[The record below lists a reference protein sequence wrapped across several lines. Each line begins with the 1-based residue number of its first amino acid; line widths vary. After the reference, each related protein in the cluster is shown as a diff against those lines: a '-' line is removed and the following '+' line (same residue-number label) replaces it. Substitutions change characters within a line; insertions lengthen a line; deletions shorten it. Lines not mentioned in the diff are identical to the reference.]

1 MNLSTNYLGLKLRTP
16 LVPSASPLSERLD
29 YLKRMEDAGAATV
42 VLHSLFEEPIRQKQ
56 RPSSPESTQG
66 GQGAAEARDDLS
78 EPRGMLV
85 GPEAYLE
92 EVVAAKGALA
102 IPVIASL
109 NGSTRG
115 DWTRYA
121 REIEQAGAD
130 ALELNL
136 YWIPTDPT
144 LSGAEVESRYLEIL
158 RAVKSVV
165 DLPVAVKLSPFFS
178 NLAHMAQRLVESG
191 ARGLVLF
198 NRFYQPDID
207 PEARTVKPDIALS
220 SPMALRL
227 PLRWIAILH
236 GRIPASLAATS
247 GIHEATDVIKALMA
261 GADVTM
267 LCSVLLRKG
276 IEHLRTLE
284 RELGE
289 WLEAH
294 GYESIQPLRGSLSQ
308 AQCPNPEV
316 FERVQYVRG
325 IATAWKGS
333 PD

>member
-1 MNLSTNYLGLKLRTP
+1 MDLSTNYLGLKLRTP

-29 YLKRMEDAGAATV
+29 YLKRMEDAGAAAV
-42 VLHSLFEEPIRQKQ
+42 VLHSLFEEPIRQKR
-56 RPSSPESTQG
+56 RPLHHASTHR
-66 GQGAAEARDDLS
+66 GQDAAETRDDAI
-78 EPRGMLV
+78 EPRGTLV
-85 GPEAYLE
+85 DPEAYLE
-92 EVVAAKGALA
+92 EVVAAKAALT

-109 NGSTRG
+109 NGSSRG

-121 REIEQAGAD
+121 RNIEQAGAD

-158 RAVKSVV
+158 REVKSIV
-165 DLPVAVKLSPFFS
+165 DIPVAVKLSPFFS
-178 NLAHMAQRLVESG
+178 NLAHMAQRSVESG

-207 PEARTVKPDIALS
+207 PETRTVRPDITLS

-227 PLRWIAILH
+227 PLRWIAILY

-247 GIHEATDVIKALMA
+247 GIHEVTDVVKALMA
-261 GADVTM
+261 GADITM
-267 LCSVLLRKG
+267 LCSALLRNG
-276 IEHLRTLE
+276 IDHLRTLE
-284 RELGE
+284 RGLAE

-294 GYESIQPLRGSLSQ
+294 GYASIEPLKGSLSQ
-308 AQCPNPEV
+308 RQCPDPGA